1 MNYIPSNFF
10 EIFGENVAAIE
21 IDNSGLQKINNLY
34 GLKEIKIINNNVQY
48 IDANSFVGSPSAEIL
63 ILYGNKL
70 QEIREGTFYKNKE
83 IVTFDISNNNIFK
96 LSSSTI
102 ETILQSS
109 NIINLSGNKLSI
121 IVWTYD
127 GPVRG
132 QIKAE
137 NNPCLDTKSGK
148 NSDEFIKKI
157 YDECSEKVELECDF
171 KYIDEGIALNLY

>member
-1 MNYIPSNFF
+1 MNYIPFNFF
-10 EIFGENVAAIE
+10 EIFGENVTAIE

-48 IDANSFVGSPSAEIL
+48 IDANSFVGSPSAEMI

-121 IVWTYD
+121 
-127 GPVRG
+127 RG
-132 QIKAE
+132 QIIAE

-157 YDECSEKVELECDF
+157 YDECSEKVELVCDF
-171 KYIDEGIALNLY
+171 KYIDEGIALNLN